1 MTKGNQGESC
11 AEAVRS
17 SLKPGENVTFS
28 ELYKR
33 VKQRGDWKD
42 ETIWQHLIGLI
53 VNLPPARYH
62 WKNVVPFLFL
72 HGDGRYELYD
82 PQKHPE
88 TIE

>member
-17 SLKPGENVTFS
+17 SLKPGEVATFS

-33 VKQRGDWKD
+33 VKQKGGWKD

-53 VNLPPARYH
+53 VNLPPARHH

-82 PQKHPE
+82 PQKHPR

>member
-17 SLKPGENVTFS
+17 SLKPGEVATFS
-28 ELYKR
+28 ELYRR

-42 ETIWQHLIGLI
+42 ETTWQHLISLI
-53 VNLPPARYH
+53 VNLPPARHH
-62 WKNVVPFLFL
+62 WKTAVPFRFL

-82 PQKHPE
+82 PQKHPK